1 MAKKRRKFSKEHLAN
16 LRAAHAA
23 RKGKKNKKKGLSVQ
37 QLLNRPIE
45 QLLNKQLNERIKP
58 WTIEQADEK
67 LLATHNSPPIEIPV
81 LGLAERFKLAVD
93 AIEEQIKRLE
103 TIMVST

>member
-1 MAKKRRKFSKEHLAN
+1 MAKKSRKFSKQHLAN

-23 RKGKKNKKKGLSVQ
+23 RRGKKRNKKTISVQ
-37 QLLNRPIE
+37 QLLNQ
-45 QLLNKQLNERIKP
+45 QLSERIKP

-67 LLATHNSPPIEIPV
+67 LLATHKKPIEIPV

-103 TIMVST
+103 TIVVSA